1 MNDPYKPPKKSF
13 LYYSLIA
20 VLVLMLLNAFV
31 FPSMMSPRL
40 DQFLSMVDSGNV
52 TRVEVT
58 DTAVLFSAKD
68 ENGKESYY
76 QTGNMDDPDLVNR
89 LAEHD
94 EITFGKAVP
103 QENSGLMSFL
113 PGGTAGS

>member
-40 DQFLSMVDSGNV
+40 EEVSYDQFLSMVDSGNV

-94 EITFGKAVP
+94 EITFGKA
-103 QENSGLMSFL
+103 
-113 PGGTAGS
+113 A